1 MTISLPYPPSLLN
14 PNVKAKHWSIKWNAA
29 KTYKQMCTAMLRE
42 HKPYIAGLSMFSI
55 TFRPPNANRRDLDN
69 AIASLK
75 SGLDALSAAT
85 GIDDSKF
92 QLTFKMGEP
101 LKGGAVEIEAMAAMA

>member
-1 MTISLPYPPSLLN
+1 MTISLPYPPAILN
-14 PNVKAKHWSIKWNAA
+14 PNARPGHWAITARAS
-29 KTYKQMCTAMLRE
+29 KTYKNTCWKLLLE
-42 HKPYIAGLSMFSI
+42 HKAHIKGLSMFSI